1 MDCRRC
7 YFVCGIYGF
16 SALLQ
21 RGNGIYGFSARLQ
34 SPATAFQ
41 LPRLL
46 LLGLPHGLRAPDGVA
61 VDEGAPRVDVLNLDK
76 SGISDDM
83 GDY

>member
-21 RGNGIYGFSARLQ
+21 RGKLPTR